1 MKLDMK
7 KILHFSFL
15 ILLSLSSCYE
25 NKEANNSPK
34 TEKEKRIPKYMSA
47 LKYKY
52 NFGIQDTIGILSEEQ
67 KFDSIGNKI
76 EHIIYSRGTIYLK
89 YFYRYDSLNRLIE
102 ELTFGTDGNLKLKTK
117 ILYDVTGRKKTEL
130 STAGEDLD
138 YTDKIVYKNK
148 EIKYEYNSLGVLVSK
163 VEIEMGGKKIITEY
177 EYDSKS
183 RLVHTY
189 EVTSGKKNLTEN
201 IFYNGNEREETIYSS
216 FDVWEWNYN
225 SEGDSIKIIA
235 YDKKGKIKFKRIDIL
250 DDAKR
255 HIRMEGYNTLAEPTF
270 INRYY
275 YEYY

>member
-1 MKLDMK
+1 
-7 KILHFSFL
+7 
-15 ILLSLSSCYE
+15 
-25 NKEANNSPK
+25 
-34 TEKEKRIPKYMSA
+34 
-47 LKYKY
+47 
-52 NFGIQDTIGILSEEQ
+52 
-67 KFDSIGNKI
+67 
-76 EHIIYSRGTIYLK
+76 
-89 YFYRYDSLNRLIE
+89 
-102 ELTFGTDGNLKLKTK
+102 
-117 ILYDVTGRKKTEL
+117 
-130 STAGEDLD
+130 
-138 YTDKIVYKNK
+138 
-148 EIKYEYNSLGVLVSK
+148 
-163 VEIEMGGKKIITEY
+163 
-177 EYDSKS
+177 
-183 RLVHTY
+183 VHTY